1 MLCIGGRDNNKYML
15 CIGKVTTTNTCCVG
29 GGVQQPLHDVCKER
43 DSKERRK
50 VKELQY
56 NNAYKER
63 EGKDQSVTFNL
74 DIFKMCLYMYCMYL
88 S

>member
-1 MLCIGGRDNNKYML
+1 MYRESDNNKYML
-15 CIGKVTTTNTCCVG
+15 CRR
-29 GGVQQPLHDVCKER
+29 GVQQPLHDVCKER

-50 VKELQY
+50 VKELHY